1 MWIVDRKVNYIVHWI
16 RIYPGIELYIN
27 VHGSCCGKV
36 DNTMRNYTMKHS
48 VVDKYC
54 RENKIALSAG

>member
-1 MWIVDRKVNYIVHWI
+1 MWIIDRKVNWI

-27 VHGSCCGKV
+27 VRGSCCCGKV
-36 DNTMRNYTMKHS
+36 DNTACIHKIKHS

-54 RENKIALSAG
+54 RENKIALSAGQ